1 VPSMDSDLPM
11 RPSPVM
17 PSFASLRDP
26 GRRSAM
32 DALFPMHA
40 PPVPAAVPTPVA
52 APAPPPA
59 VRPPEW
65 SDLLH
70 LAAHVA
76 RWSLQVP
83 VRGLRRLLGG

>member
-1 VPSMDSDLPM
+1 VPSMDSDLPV

-32 DALFPMHA
+32 DALFPVHA
-40 PPVPAAVPTPVA
+40 PPVR

-59 VRPPEW
+59 GRPPEW

-83 VRGLRRLLGG
+83 VRGLLRLLGG

>member
-1 VPSMDSDLPM
+1 MDSDLHA
-11 RPSPVM
+11 RPGPVM

-32 DALFPMHA
+32 DALFPVHQ
-40 PPVPAAVPTPVA
+40 PPVP

-70 LAAHVA
+70 LAAHLA
-76 RWSLQVP
+76 RWSLEIP

>member
-1 VPSMDSDLPM
+1 MDSDLPA

-26 GRRSAM
+26 GRRYAM
-32 DALFPMHA
+32 DALFPVHS
-40 PPVPAAVPTPVA
+40 PPVPAPVP
-52 APAPPPA
+52 APAPPA